1 MTLTNQDLI
10 REIKSRYGLPED
22 ADYTMTVYRSET
34 ATVDQLSRTY
44 LLGDQTNGILGSK
57 YGLWEEVVVLGDHTL
72 LDADGVYTEY
82 QGD

>member
-1 MTLTNQDLI
+1 MALTNQDLI
-10 REIKSRYGLPED
+10 REIKSRYGIPED
-22 ADYTMTVYRSET
+22 TDYTMTVYRSET
-34 ATVDQLSRTY
+34 ATGDQLSRNY

-72 LDADGVYTEY
+72 IDADGVYTEY

>member
-1 MTLTNQDLI
+1 MALTDQAAI
-10 REIKSRYGLPED
+10 TQIKSRYGLPED
-22 ADYTMTVYRSET
+22 ADYIITVYRSTT
-34 ATVDQLSRTY
+34 AKEHQLSRDY

-57 YGLWEEVVVLGDHTL
+57 YGLWEEIVVLGDHTL

>member
-1 MTLTNQDLI
+1 MALTDQELLSQ
-10 REIKSRYGLPED
+10 IKSRYGLPED
-22 ADYTMTVYRSET
+22 ADETLTVYRSET

-57 YGLWEEVVVLGDHTL
+57 YGLWEEIVVLGDHTL
-72 LDADGVYTEY
+72 IDTDGVYTEY